1 VRVIA
6 IINQKGGC
14 GKTTTAISLASIFA
28 KRNFRTLLVD
38 LDPQGH
44 CAAGLAVPES
54 RIELDIGDA
63 MLAAEEKALDTNRLL
78 WRVGRNLDLAP
89 SRMKLAGLEA
99 PTGGLQELPN
109 KERRLQRAI
118 ERISDAARV
127 PYDVCLI
134 DCPPSIG
141 LLTYNA
147 LAAAKEIIVPV
158 ETSYF
163 SLQGASRQVATV
175 RSLARRLGMRV
186 RTRLLPTLHD
196 PNSTLARDLLDELK
210 RRFPANVIPMTIR
223 FDTLLKEAVSFGQPI
238 DEYAPDSF
246 GAADYQSL
254 GEWMIQHAGIDRSL
268 EPDEAEAL
276 ELGDLHSAID
286 MMVEKRSPTVIDI
299 SEPLQEAPI
308 DAPPSAIVNGTH
320 RHSGEMSHG
329 A

>member
-1 VRVIA
+1 MA

-14 GKTTTAISLASIFA
+14 GKTTTAISLASVFA

-63 MLAAEEKALDTNRLL
+63 MLSPEDRPIDTARLL

-89 SRMKLAGLEA
+89 ARMKLAGLESPA
-99 PTGGLQELPN
+99 GGLQDLPN

-118 ERISDAARV
+118 ERIGEATRI

-175 RSLARRLGMRV
+175 RTLARRLSMRV

-196 PNSTLARDLLDELK
+196 PSSTLARDLLDELK

-238 DEYAPDSF
+238 DEYAPDSM
-246 GAADYQSL
+246 GAADYMNL
-254 GEWMIQHAGIDRSL
+254 GEWLIQHAGIDRSL
-268 EPDEAEAL
+268 EPDELDAL
-276 ELGDLHSAID
+276 EMGDLHSAID
-286 MMVEKRSPTVIDI
+286 SMIEHRTPTVIDL
-299 SEPLQEAPI
+299 SGAEGAA
-308 DAPPSAIVNGTH
+308 DAPPAAGEPPH
-320 RHSGEMSHG
+320 RHRSHFSRG

>member
-1 VRVIA
+1 MRVIA

-118 ERISDAARV
+118 ERVSDAARV

-299 SEPLQEAPI
+299 AEPLQEAPI

>member
-1 VRVIA
+1 LRVIA

-14 GKTTTAISLASIFA
+14 GKTTTAISLASVFA

-63 MLAAEEKALDTNRLL
+63 MLTPEDKAIDATRLL

-109 KERRLQRAI
+109 KEKRLKRAI
-118 ERISDAARV
+118 ERIADTTRI

-147 LAAAKEIIVPV
+147 LAAAKEILIPV

-163 SLQGASRQVATV
+163 SLQGASRQAATV
-175 RSLARRLGMRV
+175 RTLARRLSMRV

-210 RRFPANVIPMTIR
+210 RRFPANVIPLTIR
-223 FDTLLKEAVSFGQPI
+223 FDTMLKEAVSFGQPI

-246 GAADYQSL
+246 GAADYSSL

-268 EPDEAEAL
+268 EPDEADAL
-276 ELGDLHSAID
+276 EMGDLHTAID
-286 MMVEKRSPTVIDI
+286 SMVKNRTPAVIDI
-299 SEPLQEAPI
+299 TGTTNEAPN
-308 DAPPSAIVNGTH
+308 DAPPPPTSNAH
-320 RHSGEMSHG
+320 RHQGEISRG

>member
-1 VRVIA
+1 MRVIA

-14 GKTTTAISLASIFA
+14 GKTTTAISLASVFA

-54 RIELDIGDA
+54 RVELDIGDA
-63 MLAAEEKALDTNRLL
+63 MLAPEDKPIDTARLL

-99 PTGGLQELPN
+99 PTGGLQTLPN

-118 ERISDAARV
+118 ERISEASKI

-175 RSLARRLGMRV
+175 RSLARRLSMRV

-210 RRFPANVIPMTIR
+210 RRFPANVIPLTIR
-223 FDTLLKEAVSFGQPI
+223 FDTMLKEAVSFGQPI

-246 GAADYQSL
+246 GAADYMSL
-254 GEWMIQHAGIDRSL
+254 GEWLIQHAGIDRSL
-268 EPDEAEAL
+268 EPDELDAL
-276 ELGDLHSAID
+276 EMGDLHSAID
-286 MMVEKRSPTVIDI
+286 SMIQQRAPTVVDISTPTEAAPPKVEKATDAGQSYQGPI
-299 SEPLQEAPI
+299 SKLA
-308 DAPPSAIVNGTH
+308 
-320 RHSGEMSHG
+320 
-329 A
+329 